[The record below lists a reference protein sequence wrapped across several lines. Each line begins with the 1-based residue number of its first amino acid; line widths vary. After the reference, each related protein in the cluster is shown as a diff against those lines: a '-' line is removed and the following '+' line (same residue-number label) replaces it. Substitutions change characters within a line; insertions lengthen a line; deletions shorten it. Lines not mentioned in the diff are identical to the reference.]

1 MFIKI
6 YINLGPKNIVYIIW
20 LILLIIKK
28 KGGGVE
34 NLKIQDKCLLALL
47 IILSLRFSQKL
58 GGNLLN
64 IRIDGLL
71 GFLNNN
77 NNNIV
82 VF

>member
-1 MFIKI
+1 MFI
-6 YINLGPKNIVYIIW
+6 INY
-20 LILLIIKK
+20 KK

-64 IRIDGLL
+64 IRINGLL

>member
-1 MFIKI
+1 M
-6 YINLGPKNIVYIIW
+6 
-20 LILLIIKK
+20 
-28 KGGGVE
+28 GGVE
-34 NLKIQDKCLLALL
+34 NLKIQDKYLLALL

-64 IRIDGLL
+64 IRIAGLL